1 MGLKAWHMALNR
13 DADLVI
19 LGAGCAGLSLA
30 SRLAG
35 QSPELK
41 VVLVEPRAEYVD
53 DRSWCFW
60 RPTQHDL
67 SDIVS
72 KSWNSWR
79 FSTVDGRQSTH
90 RVPGLAYQYI
100 RGADFYARS
109 RAMIEPAP
117 NVTLNLGVSAGELT
131 QVPAGIRVETSKGSL
146 VARHVIDTR
155 PEATAA
161 LLYQCFTGVE
171 IQTAQPHGLDLNRVD
186 LMTRMESDEG
196 GLGFVYALPLTANTA
211 LIEWTRFSP
220 VPLSKA
226 ELDLGLDRV
235 LARLGFDGARVL
247 RTEGGILPM
256 GREPRHEDS
265 IPGVFLAGN
274 TGGGLR
280 AASGFGFLRIG
291 RWADACAAALR
302 AGRDPFGHPPEPWAR
317 REMDRIFLQAIRE
330 HPERTADYFAA
341 LAGGVPAAG
350 LVRFLSDA
358 ARPGDYA
365 RIIAS
370 LPLLPFLAQI
380 PPRPQLFRTA
390 ELVSR

>member
-1 MGLKAWHMALNR
+1 MALNR

-30 SRLAG
+30 ARLAVQAPG
-35 QSPELK
+35 LK
-41 VVLVEPRAEYVD
+41 VELLEPRTEYVD

-60 RPTQHDL
+60 RPMRHDL
-67 SDIVS
+67 SDIVTKTWS
-72 KSWNSWR
+72 SWR
-79 FSTVDGRQSTH
+79 FSTVDGRESRHQ
-90 RVPGLAYQYI
+90 VPGLAYQYI

-109 RAMIEPAP
+109 RASIDSGQ
-117 NVTLNLGVSAGELT
+117 NVTLNLGVSAGELNR
-131 QVPAGIRVETSKGSL
+131 VAGGIRVDTDQGSL
-146 VARHVIDTR
+146 VAGNVIDTR
-155 PEATAA
+155 PQRTAA

-171 IQTAQPHGLDLNRVD
+171 IQTSEPHGLDLDEVG
-186 LMTRMESDEG
+186 LMTRMEADSA
-196 GLGFVYALPLTANTA
+196 GLGFVYALPLSPDRA
-211 LIEWTRFSP
+211 LIEWTRFSA

-226 ELDLGLDRV
+226 ELAVGLDAA
-235 LARLGFDGARVL
+235 LARLGLTDARVL
-247 RTEGGILPM
+247 RTEGGVLPM
-256 GREPRHEDS
+256 GREPRSEQEL
-265 IPGVFLAGN
+265 PGVFLAGN

-291 RWADACAAALR
+291 RWADACASALAEGR
-302 AGRDPFGHPPEPWAR
+302 APFGHPPEPWAR
-317 REMDRIFLQAIRE
+317 REMDRIFLQAVRE

-380 PPRPQLFRTA
+380 PPRPELFRAA
-390 ELVSR
+390 ELVTR